1 MPNIST
7 KIAQI
12 LLDRGAVKISL
23 DPPFTWTS
31 GILAPVYCDNR
42 ILPSFPTDR
51 ETIVDGFVQL
61 IRDKNLDPDAIGG
74 TATAGIPWAAFVAQ
88 KMNLPMFYVRPKP
101 KAHGAGKQIEGF
113 LKKGAKIVMIEDLFS
128 TGGSSIKAAEAC
140 QRETEAEVLGIF
152 SIVTYGMDSA
162 EINFKNSGFVHGSLT
177 TFPDILEL
185 LQGKGDFSKT
195 DVAQILEFTKDSENW
210 GASL

>member
-1 MPNIST
+1 MEKLST
-7 KIAQI
+7 EIAQI

-42 ILPSFPTDR
+42 ILPSFPADR
-51 ETIVDGFVQL
+51 DTIVDGFVQL
-61 IRDKNLDPDAIGG
+61 IKDKSLSPEAIGG

-88 KMNLPMFYVRPKP
+88 KMELPMFYVRPKP
-101 KAHGAGKQIEGF
+101 KVHGAGKQIEGA
-113 LKKGAKIVMIEDLFS
+113 LEKGSKIVMIEDLFS

-140 QRETEAEVLGIF
+140 QREAEAEVLGIF

-162 EINFKNSGFVHGSLT
+162 EANFKNSGFVHGSLT
-177 TFPDILEL
+177 TFPDILNL
-185 LQGKGDFSKT
+185 LQAQGKFNESE
-195 DVAQILEFTKDSENW
+195 VVQILEFTKDPENW
-210 GASL
+210 GKSL